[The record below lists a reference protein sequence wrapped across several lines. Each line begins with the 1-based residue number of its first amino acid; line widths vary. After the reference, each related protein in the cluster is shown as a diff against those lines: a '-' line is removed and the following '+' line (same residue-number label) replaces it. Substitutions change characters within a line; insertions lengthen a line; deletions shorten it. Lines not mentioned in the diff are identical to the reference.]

1 MKRSLSLLALLLAA
15 VVVAQDQ
22 EPEVHGTYHG
32 DPMYAVLPLD
42 GIPAI
47 RDPEFVSGEAA
58 DAQMS
63 DDEPVLGIEL
73 DGDAR
78 AYSLWHLDHHEIVND
93 VVGGRSIAATW

>member
-1 MKRSLSLLALLLAA
+1 MKRSLSLLALLLAVA
-15 VVVAQDQ
+15 VVAQDQ
-22 EPEVHGTYHG
+22 EPEVHGTYQG
-32 DPMYAVLPLD
+32 DPMYSLLPLD

-58 DAQMS
+58 DAQMR

-78 AYSLWHLDHHEIVND
+78 AYSLWHLDRHEIVND